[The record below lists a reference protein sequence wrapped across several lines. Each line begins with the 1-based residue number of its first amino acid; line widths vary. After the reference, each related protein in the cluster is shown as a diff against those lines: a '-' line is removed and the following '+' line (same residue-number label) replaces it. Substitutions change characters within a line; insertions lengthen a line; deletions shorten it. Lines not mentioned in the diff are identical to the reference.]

1 MPVGSDPLLHTL
13 VREGFEAASST
24 NPPFELGLF
33 GPKYGLS
40 ELDPRPP
47 SADDRRVSRQYSGG
61 WQEVTELEFHQVR
74 YFIALAQSLNFT
86 RAAEQCSVTQPALT
100 KAIQKLE
107 QELGGELLYR
117 ERQLTQLTDLGKL
130 LLPMFETTLT
140 AAESI
145 RLQADDFRHKAVA
158 PLKIGLSPCISA
170 SLVATPLLQI
180 AETMPGLQVEL
191 EEASPKQLIEMLL
204 EGHVNAAICADDVE
218 SLPDR
223 IDFWRLFEERF
234 TVLVARQGML
244 SGDGPIP
251 GEALSEAIW
260 LEQIGCETARRFWA
274 ERMPGLDRLRV
285 GHRSRHLDHLQQLVK
300 VGLGVML
307 APEHMP
313 HSSDLKRRMIA
324 GDEFRR
330 EIRLLVMSGRRYL
343 PALGAFVRL
352 ARTRDWR
359 ADFDPTAAGDQA
371 AISSVAQS
379 KRQMTTTSN
388 NFSSRPAVADVD
400 PERLR

>member
-1 MPVGSDPLLHTL
+1 MGI
-13 VREGFEAASST
+13 A
-24 NPPFELGLF
+24 
-33 GPKYGLS
+33 
-40 ELDPRPP
+40 
-47 SADDRRVSRQYSGG
+47 QYSGG
-61 WQEVTELEFHQVR
+61 WREGTELELHQVR
-74 YFIALAQSLNFT
+74 YFLALAQSLNFT

-130 LLPMFETTLT
+130 LLPMFETTLS

-145 RLQADDFRHKAVA
+145 RLQADDFRHKTVA
-158 PLKIGLSPCISA
+158 PLKIGLAPCISA

-191 EEASPKQLIEMLL
+191 EEAPPKQLIEMLL

-234 TVLVARQGML
+234 TVLVAQQGPL

-251 GEALSEAIW
+251 GEALTEAVW
-260 LEQIGCETARRFWA
+260 LEQIGCDTARRFWA
-274 ERMPGLDRLRV
+274 ERLASPDRLRV

-300 VGLGVML
+300 AGLGVML

-313 HSSDLKRRMIA
+313 YISDLTRRVIG

-359 ADFDPTAAGDQA
+359 ADFDPTVPDERAATSSPDQP
-371 AISSVAQS
+371 
-379 KRQMTTTSN
+379 KRQMATTSN
-388 NFSSRPAVADVD
+388 NFSPKPTVLETGPDAIK
-400 PERLR
+400 

>member
-1 MPVGSDPLLHTL
+1 M
-13 VREGFEAASST
+13 
-24 NPPFELGLF
+24 EL
-33 GPKYGLS
+33 
-40 ELDPRPP
+40 
-47 SADDRRVSRQYSGG
+47 
-61 WQEVTELEFHQVR
+61 HQVR
-74 YFIALAQSLNFT
+74 YFLALAQSLNFT
-86 RAAEQCSVTQPALT
+86 RAAEQCNVTQPALT

-107 QELGGELLYR
+107 LELGGELLYR

-130 LLPMFETTLT
+130 LLPMFETTLS
-140 AAESI
+140 AAVSI
-145 RLQADDFRHKAVA
+145 RLQAEGFRHKTVA
-158 PLKIGLSPCISA
+158 PLKIGLAPCISA

-191 EEASPKQLIEMLL
+191 EEAPPKRLIEMLL
-204 EGHVNAAICADDVE
+204 EGHVNAAICADDLE
-218 SLPDR
+218 ILPDR

-234 TVLVARQGML
+234 TVLVARQGPL

-251 GEALSEAIW
+251 GEALTEAVW
-260 LEQIGCETARRFWA
+260 VEQIGCETARRFWA
-274 ERMPGLDRLRV
+274 ERPANLNRLRV

-300 VGLGVML
+300 AGLGVML

-313 HSSDLKRRMIA
+313 YVSDLTRRVIE

-359 ADFDPTAAGDQA
+359 ADFDPAVPDELA
-371 AISSVAQS
+371 AISAPGQP

-388 NFSSRPAVADVD
+388 NFSSKSMVFEDD
-400 PERLR
+400 PDAII